1 MNNNK
6 KFSAPWEVGI
16 YLGIVSRNQMYQSNL
31 TYACNPEMK
40 KIFLPNIKCAN
51 RGNYRVI
58 DMFTFL

>member
-16 YLGIVSRNQMYQSNL
+16 YLGIVIRNQMYQSNL
-31 TYACNPEMK
+31 TYACSPET

-51 RGNYRVI
+51 KGNYRAI